1 MRDQNRT
8 LSIGQ
13 FLSITG
19 SVASLIALALVFI
32 DKLAQSRNTDPQLVI
47 WRVVLAISALLVV
60 AATVIACYFKIQ
72 SIVNSDRSV
81 YPKVVRTLVAVILAL
96 AVIAIFADGLY
107 AALYWRWWLG
117 SLIRTARATLSSPES
132 NLPPKKGPAGAISK
146 ETLSRL
152 TTADRTILIG
162 SEVATN
168 LTYQNSEHVEG
179 FYVQSWSLKGMCG
192 PPLLTSVGNISYTVE
207 LRSAEFD
214 PYLIVSDNSG
224 GVSEDDDSGGGHNA
238 RLTMVALNSV
248 KLDDVRIGVMS
259 ALPREG
265 GSFTLRVRC
274 GS

>member
-47 WRVVLAISALLVV
+47 WRGVLAISALLVV

-81 YPKVVRTLVAVILAL
+81 YQKVVRTLVAVILAL

-132 NLPPKKGPAGAISK
+132 N
-146 ETLSRL
+146 
-152 TTADRTILIG
+152 
-162 SEVATN
+162 
-168 LTYQNSEHVEG
+168 
-179 FYVQSWSLKGMCG
+179 
-192 PPLLTSVGNISYTVE
+192 
-207 LRSAEFD
+207 
-214 PYLIVSDNSG
+214 
-224 GVSEDDDSGGGHNA
+224 
-238 RLTMVALNSV
+238 
-248 KLDDVRIGVMS
+248 
-259 ALPREG
+259 
-265 GSFTLRVRC
+265 
-274 GS
+274 